1 MTGAAFVDP
10 GRLSARLALEA
21 PADAPD
27 GQGGVT
33 EGWTGLAT
41 LWGRIEPLRAA
52 TDESAAAATAVIT
65 HRVTIR
71 YREDVL
77 HAMRFTHRGRA
88 LLIRAVRDPDES
100 RRYLL
105 CDCEETRT

>member
-1 MTGAAFVDP
+1 MARLPVDP
-10 GRLSARLALEA
+10 GWLRARLVLEA
-21 PADAPD
+21 PADLPD
-27 GQGGVT
+27 GQGGVS
-33 EGWTGLAT
+33 EGWTELAT
-41 LWGRIEPLRAA
+41 LWGRIEPLRGAP
-52 TDESAAAATAVIT
+52 DETGGAATAVVT

-88 LLIRAVRDPDES
+88 LLIRTVRDPDES
-100 RRYLL
+100 RRYLI